1 MSGFNSKV
9 CVIGDFAVG
18 KTSTVERFVNNQ
30 FSDKYLTTIGVKVD
44 TKNVLVG
51 DVDLKL
57 IIWDIAGAD
66 RFGEIEFA
74 YMRGASALIMVAD
87 GTRVNTVTSVQKIR
101 EQVLDRYGDLPHV
114 LLINKADLKNSWEVS
129 DGKIETLRETCD
141 NVYLTSAKTG
151 DHVEEALCRLAE
163 QIVARDFA

>member
-1 MSGFNSKV
+1 MSAFSSKV

-51 DVDLKL
+51 EVDLKL
-57 IIWDIAGAD
+57 IIWDIAGANK
-66 RFGEIEFA
+66 FGEIEFA

-87 GTRVNTVTSVQKIR
+87 GTRSNTIISAQNIR
-101 EQVLDRYGDLPHV
+101 EQIMDRYGDLPYV
-114 LLINKADLKNSWEVS
+114 FLINKADLKSSWEVPES
-129 DGKIETLRETCD
+129 KIESLRETCD
-141 NVYLTSAKTG
+141 NLYLTSAKTG
-151 DHVEEALCRLAE
+151 DHVEEALSRLAE

>member
-1 MSGFNSKV
+1 MSEFSSKV

-44 TKNVLVG
+44 TKEVLVG
-51 DVDLKL
+51 DVNLKL

-66 RFGEIEFA
+66 KFGEIEFA
-74 YMRGASALIMVAD
+74 YMRGASAFIMVAD
-87 GTRVNTVTSVQKIR
+87 GTRSNTVASIQNIR
-101 EQVLDRYGDLPHV
+101 KQVTDRYGDLPYV
-114 LLINKADLKNSWEVS
+114 LLINKADLQHSWEVS
-129 DGKIETLRETCD
+129 DSDIESLRKDYD
-141 NVYLTSAKTG
+141 NMYLTSAKTG
-151 DHVEEALCRLAE
+151 DHVESALRKLAE